1 MMEDTSKKEFI
12 KDCLREFLYKHSM
25 KSTFLFNIPGDCS
38 FIVNENNIEALTDFL
53 FSEMEHQESFFEYNC
68 EGLLDNE
75 NKILKIPY
83 NNSSYIHII
92 LKSLKNYLHD
102 YTLYRSSTES
112 SDLQKLIECLEKQYL
127 EVLHIENLE
136 QEQKRKEEQEKR
148 DYSEYLRLK
157 KKYES

>member
-1 MMEDTSKKEFI
+1 MMEDTSKKEFV
-12 KDCLREFLYKHSM
+12 KDCLREFLYKNSM
-25 KSTFLFNIPGDCS
+25 KSTFFFNVPGGRS

-83 NNSSYIHII
+83 NNSNYIHII

-112 SDLQKLIECLEKQYL
+112 SDLQKFIECLEKQYL
-127 EVLHIENLE
+127 EVLRIESLE
-136 QEQKRKEEQEKR
+136 QEQKRKEEQEKK

>member
-1 MMEDTSKKEFI
+1 MMEDTSKKEFV
-12 KDCLREFLYKHSM
+12 KDCLREFLYKNSM
-25 KSTFLFNIPGDCS
+25 KSTFLFNVPGGCS
-38 FIVNENNIEALTDFL
+38 FIVNENNIEVLTDFL
-53 FSEMEHQESFFEYNC
+53 FSRMEHQESFFEYNC
-68 EGLLDNE
+68 KGLLDNE

-102 YTLYRSSTES
+102 YTLYKSSTES
-112 SDLQKLIECLEKQYL
+112 SDLQKLIECLEKQYSEIL
-127 EVLHIENLE
+127 RIENLE

-148 DYSEYLRLK
+148 DFSEYLRLK